1 MLSPFFFSRETN
13 IFTVLFHSFQP
24 KPCSP
29 PAADSWKDL
38 RSDAKK
44 WRESNMR
51 SFQSELLS
59 SGHLSARKPCADVQS
74 CRQGTW
80 NQNTKTQ
87 NGKTVQISSNHF
99 NSMYSYLSMKKNMV
113 AKMFTYVGFPR
124 KVQRFKGS
132 RPRGWGY

>member
-1 MLSPFFFSRETN
+1 
-13 IFTVLFHSFQP
+13 
-24 KPCSP
+24 
-29 PAADSWKDL
+29 
-38 RSDAKK
+38 
-44 WRESNMR
+44 MR

-99 NSMYSYLSMKKNMV
+99 NSMYSYLSMKKKHGRKDV
-113 AKMFTYVGFPR
+113 HIRWISKEGS
-124 KVQRFKGS
+124 KVQRFKA
-132 RPRGWGY
+132 P